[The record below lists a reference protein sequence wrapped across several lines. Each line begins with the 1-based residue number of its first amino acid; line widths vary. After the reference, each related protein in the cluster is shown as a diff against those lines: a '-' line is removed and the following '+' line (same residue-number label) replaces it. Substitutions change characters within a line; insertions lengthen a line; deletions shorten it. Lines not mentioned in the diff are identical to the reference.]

1 MWTPD
6 SPVLKVLLGLL
17 LVVHGLIHLVYFAP
31 ANDPKFPMTAGKSW
45 LVTSRGLRIE
55 VVRRLVAVLA
65 VTATVAFCLLALSY
79 FGLLVPTSWFTPLAV
94 AAASASLLLIAVTWN
109 VQFIVG
115 VAIDVAILY
124 WALA

>member
-45 LVTSRGLRIE
+45 LVTSRGLPIE
-55 VVRRLVAVLA
+55 AVRRLVAVLA
-65 VTATVAFCLLALSY
+65 VTAAVAFCLLALSY
-79 FGLLVPTSWFTPLAV
+79 FGLLVPTNWFTPLAV
-94 AAASASLLLIAVTWN
+94 VAALASLLLIAVTWN
-109 VQFIVG
+109 VQFMVG
-115 VAIDVAILY
+115 VAIDVAVLV
-124 WALA
+124 WALV